1 MYQGN
6 TGNVRPDYPVT
17 SKEIESMKKHLL
29 VVLMIVSLVM
39 STALFAAGSKEAAA
53 EKEVYFLNFKPEI
66 ADVYE
71 TKIAPAFEA
80 ETGIKLKVVTA
91 ASGTYAQT
99 LKSEIAKSNP
109 PVIFQTNGPVGMK
122 ESKGYSADLTNTG
135 FYKILSDKS
144 MALTD
149 EGKVLA
155 VPYAVEGYG
164 IIYNDAIM
172 RKYFALS
179 SKAVSINSADEIRN
193 FATLK
198 AVVEDM
204 TKHKS
209 ELGIQGVFASTSLSA
224 GNQWRWQT
232 HLVNVPL
239 HFELRDANIAAGSKV
254 PEIKFTY
261 SANMKNIWDLYLNN
275 STTAV
280 GLLGSKSVDDSMAE
294 FALGQAAMVQNGNWG
309 ASQILGVKGN
319 KVADADIK
327 FLPIYTGIAGEEKSG
342 LNVGTENYLCIN
354 SNASAEQQAMA
365 DQFLTWLFSSDT
377 GKQFVKNDLMFITPF
392 NTFKDDELPTD
403 PLAKEVIRWMNQPG
417 VTSVP
422 WAFSVIPSEEWK
434 NQFGAALAEYS
445 VEKKTWAQVESVAV
459 EAWKTEYALTN

>member
-1 MYQGN
+1 
-6 TGNVRPDYPVT
+6 
-17 SKEIESMKKHLL
+17 MKKLL
-29 VVLMIVSLVM
+29 LIALMIVSLAM
-39 STALFAAGSKEAAA
+39 STALFAAGSKEAASA
-53 EKEVYFLNFKPEI
+53 KEVYFLNFKPEI

-71 TKIAPAFEA
+71 SKIAPAFEA

-109 PVIFQTNGPVGMK
+109 PVIFQTNGPVGLK
-122 ESKGYSADLTNTG
+122 ESKGYTADLTNTG

-155 VPYAVEGYG
+155 IPYAVEGYG

-172 RKYFALS
+172 RKYFALP
-179 SKAVSINSADEIRN
+179 SKAVSIKSADEIRN

-204 TKHKS
+204 TKHKN

-239 HFELRDANIAAGSKV
+239 HFELRDAKIPAGSKV

-327 FLPIYTGIAGEEKSG
+327 FLPIYTGIAGEENSG

-365 DQFLTWLFSSDT
+365 DQFLTWLFSSET

-392 NTFKDDELPTD
+392 NTFKENELPTD

-417 VTSVP
+417 VNSVP

-445 VEKKTWAQVESVAV
+445 VGRRTWAQVEKVV
-459 EAWKTEYALTN
+459 VDAWKIEYDLTN

>member
-1 MYQGN
+1 
-6 TGNVRPDYPVT
+6 
-17 SKEIESMKKHLL
+17 MKKHLF
-29 VVLMIVSLVM
+29 I
-39 STALFAAGSKEAAA
+39 ALLIAMVAMGSVAFAAGAEEAAPA
-53 EKEVYFLNFKPEI
+53 KEVYFLNFKPEI

-71 TKIAPAFEA
+71 SKIAPAFEE

-109 PVIFQTNGPVGMK
+109 PVIFQTNGPVGLK
-122 ESKGYSADLTNTG
+122 ESKSYTADLRNTD
-135 FYKILSDKS
+135 FYSILSDKS

-149 EGKVLA
+149 GEKVLA
-155 VPYAVEGYG
+155 IPYAVEGYG

-179 SKAVSINSADEIRN
+179 GKAVSISSADEINN

-204 TKHKS
+204 TKHKDA
-209 ELGIQGVFASTSLSA
+209 LGIKGVFASTSLSA

-239 HFELRDANIAAGSKV
+239 HFEMVARDIPAGSSV
-254 PEIKFTY
+254 PELEFTY
-261 SANMKNIWDLYLNN
+261 SENMKNIWDLYLNN
-275 STTAV
+275 STTAP

-319 KVADADIK
+319 KVADSDIK
-327 FLPIYTGIAGEEKSG
+327 FLPIYTGIEGEENAG

-354 SNASAEQQAMA
+354 SNVSAEQQEMA
-365 DQFLTWLFSSDT
+365 DQFLAWLFASET

-392 NTFKDDELPTD
+392 NSFKDSELPTD
-403 PLAKEVIRWMNQPG
+403 PLAKEVIRWMNKPG
-417 VTSVP
+417 VSSVP
-422 WAFSVIPSEEWK
+422 WAFSIIPSEEWK
-434 NQFGAALAEYS
+434 NKFGAALAEYS
-445 VEKKTWAQVESVAV
+445 VGRMNWNEVEKVAV
-459 EAWKTEYALTN
+459 DAWKTEYDLTN

>member
-1 MYQGN
+1 
-6 TGNVRPDYPVT
+6 
-17 SKEIESMKKHLL
+17 MKKHLF
-29 VVLMIVSLVM
+29 I
-39 STALFAAGSKEAAA
+39 ALLIAMVAMGSVAFAAGAQETAPA
-53 EKEVYFLNFKPEI
+53 KEVYFLNFKPEI

-71 TKIAPAFEA
+71 SKIAPAFEA

-109 PVIFQTNGPVGMK
+109 PVIFQTNGPVGLK
-122 ESKGYSADLTNTG
+122 ESKSYTADLRDTEY
-135 FYKILSDKS
+135 YKILSDKS

-149 EGKVLA
+149 GEKVLA
-155 VPYAVEGYG
+155 IPYAVEGYG

-172 RKYFALS
+172 RKYFALPG
-179 SKAVSINSADEIRN
+179 KAVSISSADDINN

-204 TKHKS
+204 TKHKDA
-209 ELGIQGVFASTSLSA
+209 LGIKGVFASTSLSA

-239 HFELRDANIAAGSKV
+239 HFEMVARDIPAGSSV
-254 PEIKFTY
+254 PELEFTY
-261 SANMKNIWDLYLNN
+261 SENMKNIWDLYLNN
-275 STTAV
+275 STTAP

-319 KVADADIK
+319 KVADSDIK
-327 FLPIYTGIAGEEKSG
+327 FLPIYTGIEGEENAG

-354 SNASAEQQAMA
+354 SNVSAEQQEMA
-365 DQFLTWLFSSDT
+365 DQFLAWPFASET

-392 NTFKDDELPTD
+392 NSFKDSELPTD
-403 PLAKEVIRWMNQPG
+403 PLAKEVIRWMNKPG
-417 VTSVP
+417 VNSVP
-422 WAFSVIPSEEWK
+422 WAFSIIPSEEWK
-434 NQFGAALAEYS
+434 NKFGAALAEYS
-445 VEKKTWAQVESVAV
+445 VGRMNWNEVEKVAV
-459 EAWKTEYALTN
+459 DAWKTEYDLTN

>member
-1 MYQGN
+1 
-6 TGNVRPDYPVT
+6 
-17 SKEIESMKKHLL
+17 MKKHMLIALL
-29 VVLMIVSLVM
+29 IVLMTMGSVV
-39 STALFAAGSKEAAA
+39 FAAGSQEATPA
-53 EKEVYFLNFKPEI
+53 KEVYFLNFKPEI

-109 PVIFQTNGPVGMK
+109 PVIFQTNGPVGLKDSM
-122 ESKGYSADLTNTG
+122 SYTADLKNTK
-135 FYKILSDKS
+135 FYSILSDKS

-149 EGKVLA
+149 GDKVLA

-172 RKYFALS
+172 KKYFALP
-179 SKAVSINSADEIRN
+179 SKAVSISSADEITN

-204 TKHKS
+204 TKHKT
-209 ELGIQGVFASTSLSA
+209 ELGIKGVFASTSLAA

-232 HLVNVPL
+232 HLVDVPL
-239 HFELRDANIAAGSKV
+239 YYEMKDKGIPMGTKMATFD
-254 PEIKFTY
+254 FTY
-261 SANMKNIWDLYLNN
+261 SDNMKNIWDLYLQN

-319 KVADADIK
+319 TVSDADIK
-327 FLPIYTGIAGEEKSG
+327 FMPIYTGISGEENAG
-342 LNVGTENYLCIN
+342 LCIGTENYLCIN

-365 DQFLTWLFSSDT
+365 DQFLSWLFASDT

-392 NTFKDDELPTD
+392 NSFKDSELPSD
-403 PLAKEVIRWMNQPG
+403 PLAKEVIRWMNKDG
-417 VTSVP
+417 VSSVP
-422 WAFSVIPSEEWK
+422 WAFSIIPSEEWK
-434 NQFGAALAEYS
+434 NKFGAALAQYS
-445 VEKKTWAQVESVAV
+445 NNQLSWTEVKNVAV
-459 EAWKTEYALTN
+459 DAWKTEYALTN